1 MNTHKNQGRIWI
13 SGGIAVLAG
22 LLAAA
27 SAMSHPAKA
36 PTAVTISLAPGG
48 ATCTYNERATPKTS
62 CAKLKNQRIKSG
74 TRVTVTGKANAALP
88 AGWKLF
94 IYHQYVGQNR
104 NDFIRAGGAAHRAS
118 FRPPYLC
125 STSSGTTCSKVV
137 THIVKVTAFDLYRA
151 IVQKDDGTNFEAQMY
166 VRWCD
171 TSTVGCI

>member
-1 MNTHKNQGRIWI
+1 MSTHERTLI
-13 SGGIAVLAG
+13 SGAAAGLAA

-27 SAMSHPAKA
+27 SAMSHTAKA

-48 ATCTYNERATPKTS
+48 ATCSYNESATPKTT
-62 CAKLKNQRIKSG
+62 CANLKNQRIRSG
-74 TRVTVTGKANAALP
+74 TKVTVTAKVNAALP

-118 FRPPYLC
+118 YRPPYLC

-151 IVQKDDGTNFEAQMY
+151 VVQKDDGTNFEAQMY

-171 TSTVGCI
+171 TSTAGCI